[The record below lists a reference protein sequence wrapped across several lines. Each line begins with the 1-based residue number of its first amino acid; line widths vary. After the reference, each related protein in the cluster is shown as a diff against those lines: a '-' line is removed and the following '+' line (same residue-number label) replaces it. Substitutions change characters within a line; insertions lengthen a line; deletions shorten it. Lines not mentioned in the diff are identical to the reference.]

1 MNLRKNLKLR
11 KVGDRYMLVVV
22 SERDMNTTAVY
33 TFNET
38 AAFVWNAAAVRGL
51 DAAALSALL
60 CEEYDVD
67 YRDALSDVERLLSE
81 WKDTGLISEHA

>member
-1 MNLRKNLKLR
+1 MNLRTNLKLR

>member
-1 MNLRKNLKLR
+1 MELLTNLNLR

-22 SERDMNTTAVY
+22 SDKDRNITAVH

-38 AAFVWNAAAVRGL
+38 AAFIWNAAASCGL
-51 DAAALSALL
+51 DCAALASAL

-67 YRDALSDVERLLSE
+67 YRVAVSDVERLLLD
-81 WKDTGLISEHA
+81 WKETGLII

>member
-1 MNLRKNLKLR
+1 MVLRTDLKLR

-22 SERDMNTTAVY
+22 SANDMNVTAVH

-38 AAFVWNAAAVRGL
+38 AAFVWDAAVRHGL
-51 DAAALSALL
+51 DADVLARML

-67 YRDALSDVERLLSE
+67 YRVAVSDVGRLLDG
-81 WKDTGLISEHA
+81 WKATGLIR